1 MEQAS
6 TREYFLARIDRLSDF
21 YPIFVSD
28 RFVRVYVVHFCQFL
42 ITFLSCYLAFL
53 EESLLVS
60 SSYEFI
66 VVNFYL
72 ERREI

>member
-1 MEQAS
+1 MRLRGS
-6 TREYFLARIDRLSDF
+6 FL
-21 YPIFVSD
+21 PIFDNVSI
-28 RFVRVYVVHFCQFL
+28 L
-42 ITFLSCYLAFL
+42 LSCFS
-53 EESLLVS
+53 ESLLVS